1 MGILGE
7 LWVKLGLK
15 NDGLKKGLNDSKKE
29 VSGFASAMKKLG
41 GVIGAAFSVK
51 AVLDFTHQT
60 AELANK
66 ASGVK
71 KAFDKLNSPG
81 LLADLRKATM
91 GTVDDLQLMQRAV
104 QANNF
109 KIPLNQLATYLEFA
123 TKRANETGESVDY
136 LVDSIITGLGRQSV
150 MILDNLGISAAEIR
164 DRMKEG
170 GTMADVVGKIIKE
183 QMGEG
188 VTEIDKATLA
198 TERLTAAWTNFQV
211 AIGSVTSPILNTIKS
226 EIADVLSL
234 MARVISAEGFTTSEK
249 IGMIFGGVDSREN
262 WDKLLEQEKKNRE
275 IDKQAQA
282 AAIEQVSQIK
292 TLEDAYKEMAILE
305 QDRLKLVGKSEKD
318 IFVLRNKYATQFL
331 KEYIAVEEQK
341 VEEARRKAEE
351 EAKIRATLI
360 GGLKYEIEEKK
371 KIRDLSANRDE
382 VRQLND
388 EIAALEEK
396 LKLLQMSTEELRK
409 YRNEQMKPIPKVNNP
424 IKDIFD
430 IADPTAKGADAIAKA
445 IKKLQEQGKE
455 LSDEAIRQQMTLDQL
470 NEHFNKSIVAGIS
483 GGVQELARAIAGV
496 EGANLG
502 TVAQALL
509 TPMAD
514 ALASAG
520 EMIIAEGIAVEAFK
534 DSLKS
539 LNGPVAI
546 AAGAALVAVAGAVKA
561 GLQAIGNNPTAA
573 SGYASSVTSYSG
585 GYGVNTANY
594 SQSANDYTLV
604 TTLKGQDLLLSIE
617 RTQNSKRR

>member
-15 NDGLKKGLNDSKKE
+15 NDGLKKGLNDSKKD
-29 VSGFASAMKKLG
+29 VSGFASSMKKLG
-41 GVIGAAFSVK
+41 GIIGATFSVK
-51 AVLDFTHQT
+51 AIVEFTHKT

-109 KIPLNQLATYLEFA
+109 KIPLNQLATYLKFA

-170 GTMADVVGKIIKE
+170 GTMADAVGKIIKE

-198 TERLTAAWTNFQV
+198 TERLTAAWTNFQLAFGGATSGV
-211 AIGSVTSPILNTIKS
+211 WNWIKNQLSVVLEETSGVLNSNNLT
-226 EIADVLSL
+226 
-234 MARVISAEGFTTSEK
+234 K
-249 IGMIFGGVDSREN
+249 IGKFLALNPLTGGLMRLSGMVDYALKKDAEEAAEAIRKAKKEAEDYKRLVESGEFIGPLPAAQ
-262 WDKLLEQEKKNRE
+262 KKAAKGAIQLLEE
-275 IDKQAQA
+275 
-282 AAIEQVSQIK
+282 QIK
-292 TLEDAYKEMAILE
+292 KKEE
-305 QDRLKLVGKSEKD
+305 
-318 IFVLRNKYATQFL
+318 
-331 KEYIAVEEQK
+331 
-341 VEEARRKAEE
+341 
-351 EAKIRATLI
+351 
-360 GGLKYEIEEKK
+360 
-371 KIRDLSANRDE
+371 IRDLSANKGE

-388 EIAALEEK
+388 EIEALKEK
-396 LKLLQMSTEELRK
+396 LKILQMTTEEYKK
-409 YRNEQMKPIPKVNNP
+409 YRNEQTAPIPEINSSLGN
-424 IKDIFD
+424 IFD
-430 IADPTAKGADAIAKA
+430 KDYIA
-445 IKKLQEQGKE
+445 EQGA
-455 LSDEAIRQQMTLDQL
+455 SAMSAIDAHYQNYINSLEGQREKMMEQQAMLDQL
-470 NEHFNKSIVAGIS
+470 NEHFNSSIVSGIS
-483 GGVQELARAIAGV
+483 GGIQELARVIAGV
-496 EGANLG
+496 DGSNLG

-514 ALASAG
+514 ALAAAG

-534 DSLKS
+534 NSLKS

-561 GLQAIGNNPTAA
+561 GLQAIGNNPTSA

-594 SQSANDYTLV
+594 SQSANDYTLT

-617 RTQNSKRR
+617 RTQNNKRR

>member
-15 NDGLKKGLNDSKKE
+15 NEGLKKGLNESKKE
-29 VSGFASAMKKLG
+29 VSGFASAIKKLG
-41 GVIGAAFSVK
+41 GIIGAAFSVK

-81 LLADLRKATM
+81 LLADLRRATM

-170 GTMADVVGKIIKE
+170 GSMADAVGKIIKE
-183 QMGEG
+183 QMGEAAS
-188 VTEIDKATLA
+188 EIDEATLA
-198 TERLTAAWTNFQV
+198 TQRLKAAWANFQV
-211 AIGSVTSPILNTIKS
+211 AFGQGSGPLVNLLKDLSRDVLENLTRILNSDNLTSFGK
-226 EIADVLSL
+226 LMSL
-234 MARVISAEGFTTSEK
+234 FNPHNPITKAALAKDIEDAPIGPEPKTAEMLRAEEAAAK
-249 IGMIFGGVDSREN
+249 AAEAAA
-262 WDKLLEQEKKNRE
+262 K
-275 IDKQAQA
+275 AQA
-282 AAIEQVSQIK
+282 A
-292 TLEDAYKEMAILE
+292 
-305 QDRLKLVGKSEKD
+305 
-318 IFVLRNKYATQFL
+318 
-331 KEYIAVEEQK
+331 
-341 VEEARRKAEE
+341 E
-351 EAKIRATLI
+351 EAKRRSQIITH
-360 GGLKYEIEEKK
+360 LKDEIKVKEEL
-371 KIRDLSANRDE
+371 RDLSANEDE
-382 VRQLND
+382 IRQLND
-388 EIAALEEK
+388 EIAAMKERLRI
-396 LKLLQMSTEELRK
+396 LHMTTEEYEK
-409 YRNEQMKPIPKVNNP
+409 YKASLDKTIKPIA
-424 IKDIFD
+424 IDGIFD
-430 IADPTAKGADAIAKA
+430 KAKIQSNTNVGIESINAALKQYRDKGAEMA
-445 IKKLQEQGKE
+445 
-455 LSDEAIRQQMTLDQL
+455 DEAVRQQQMLDQM
-470 NEHFNKSIVAGIS
+470 NEHFNSSIVAGIS
-483 GGVQELARAIAGV
+483 GGIQELARVIAGV
-496 EGANLG
+496 EGANIG
-502 TVAQALL
+502 TVVQALL

-539 LNGPVAI
+539 LNGYAAI
-546 AAGAALVAVAGAVKA
+546 AAGAALVAIAGAVKA
-561 GLQAIGNNPTAA
+561 GLQAIGNNPAA
-573 SGYASSVTSYSG
+573 AGGYSNQSVTSYSG

-594 SQSANDYTLV
+594 SQNANDYTLT

-617 RTQNSKRR
+617 RTQQSKRR

>member
-15 NDGLKKGLNDSKKE
+15 NEGLKKGLNDSKKE
-29 VSGFASAMKKLG
+29 VSGFASSMKKLG
-41 GVIGAAFSVK
+41 GIIGAAFSVK
-51 AVLDFTHQT
+51 AIVDFTHQT

-71 KAFDKLNSPG
+71 KAFDRLNSPG
-81 LLADLRKATM
+81 LLTDLRRATM

-123 TKRANETGESVDY
+123 TKRASETGESVDY

-170 GTMADVVGKIIKE
+170 GTMADAVGKIIKE

-198 TERLTAAWTNFQV
+198 TERLTAAWTNFQL
-211 AIGSVTSPILNTIKS
+211 A
-226 EIADVLSL
+226 
-234 MARVISAEGFTTSEK
+234 
-249 IGMIFGGVDSREN
+249 FGGVTSGAWN
-262 WDKLLEQEKKNRE
+262 WIKGQLAGVLEETTGILNSNNLNKWQKFFALNPFTGGIMRMAGTIDRALAKDAEESELIGPMPNPNLNTTTQVEQETEATRKLVEQINKE
-275 IDKQAQA
+275 IVAKEKLAEILDDKPNQLFNAENIKAQSA
-282 AAIEQVSQIK
+282 VAMEAIEAHYQKYIDA
-292 TLEDAYKEMAILE
+292 LEDARKKAME
-305 QDRLKLVGKSEKD
+305 Q
-318 IFVLRNKYATQFL
+318 
-331 KEYIAVEEQK
+331 
-341 VEEARRKAEE
+341 
-351 EAKIRATLI
+351 
-360 GGLKYEIEEKK
+360 
-371 KIRDLSANRDE
+371 
-382 VRQLND
+382 
-388 EIAALEEK
+388 
-396 LKLLQMSTEELRK
+396 
-409 YRNEQMKPIPKVNNP
+409 
-424 IKDIFD
+424 
-430 IADPTAKGADAIAKA
+430 
-445 IKKLQEQGKE
+445 
-455 LSDEAIRQQMTLDQL
+455 QQMLDEM
-470 NEHFNKSIVAGIS
+470 NEHFNNSIVAGIS
-483 GGVQELARAIAGV
+483 GGIQELARAVAGV
-496 EGANLG
+496 DGANIG

-561 GLQAIGNNPTAA
+561 GLQAIGNNPTSA

-617 RTQNSKRR
+617 RTQQSKRR

>member
-29 VSGFASAMKKLG
+29 VSGFASSMKKLG
-41 GVIGAAFSVK
+41 GIIGAAFSVK

-66 ASGVK
+66 AAGVK

-81 LLADLRKATM
+81 LLADLRRATM

-170 GTMADVVGKIIKE
+170 GTMADAVGKIIKE

-188 VTEIDKATLA
+188 AAEIDKATLA
-198 TERLTAAWTNFQV
+198 TERLSAAWTNFQL
-211 AIGSVTSPILNTIKS
+211 AFGGATSGAWNWIKGQLAGVLEETTGILNSNHLNKWQKFFALNPFTGGIMRAAGTIDRAL
-226 EIADVLSL
+226 EADKV
-234 MARVISAEGFTTSEK
+234 AAAKEAEAAA
-249 IGMIFGGVDSREN
+249 
-262 WDKLLEQEKKNRE
+262 
-275 IDKQAQA
+275 AQA
-282 AAIEQVSQIK
+282 AAQAD
-292 TLEDAYKEMAILE
+292 EDAA
-305 QDRLKLVGKSEKD
+305 
-318 IFVLRNKYATQFL
+318 
-331 KEYIAVEEQK
+331 
-341 VEEARRKAEE
+341 KAAAAKAAE
-351 EAKIRATLI
+351 EAKRKSQII
-360 GGLKYEIEEKK
+360 SYLKEEISLKEQA
-371 KIRDLSANRDE
+371 RDLSANEEEIRL
-382 VRQLND
+382 LND
-388 EIAALEEK
+388 EIAAMKERLRI
-396 LKLLQMSTEELRK
+396 LQMTTAE
-409 YRNEQMKPIPKVNNP
+409 YNEYLASLDKTIKPVTIEG
-424 IKDIFD
+424 IFD
-430 IADPTAKGADAIAKA
+430 KAKIESNTNA
-445 IKKLQEQGKE
+445 GKE
-455 LSDEAIRQQMTLDQL
+455 AIDNALATYHFQGAQLFEEQQRQQAMLDQM
-470 NEHFNKSIVAGIS
+470 NEHFNSSIVAGIS

-539 LNGPVAI
+539 LSGPVAI

-561 GLQAIGNNPTAA
+561 GLQSIGNNPTSAG
-573 SGYASSVTSYSG
+573 GYAASSVTSYSG

-617 RTQNSKRR
+617 RTQQNNRR